1 MYDRKLLK
9 ELKNYILVG
18 IGSILIDFLSYK
30 FFFMNLDFNLSNAK
44 RVSFI
49 LGAIWSFVLNK
60 KVTFK
65 SSNKSLKEPIL
76 FSLIYLSSFI
86 FNSLIHDLSL
96 NYFMGN
102 IPFLIATVF
111 SVILNYLGQ
120 KYIVFKKR

>member
-1 MYDRKLLK
+1 
-9 ELKNYILVG
+9 
-18 IGSILIDFLSYK
+18 
-30 FFFMNLDFNLSNAK
+30 MNLDFNLSNAK

>member
-86 FNSLIHDLSL
+86 FNSLIHDLS
-96 NYFMGN
+96 
-102 IPFLIATVF
+102 
-111 SVILNYLGQ
+111 
-120 KYIVFKKR
+120 